1 MDDLGSLSAS
11 LSTRVFGRSHE
22 HHASLGSTNDRAA
35 QWLREGGPHGL
46 VVTADAQS
54 AGRGRN
60 GRVWS
65 SPSGGNL
72 YVSVG
77 LRVRSA
83 RRDLSALGL
92 VVGLGL
98 YEGLGSIEG
107 LGLKWPNDVL
117 VGERK
122 LAGVLCE
129 SRWAD
134 DVEIVVGFGLNVRR
148 DGIDAAVVERAIA
161 LDELGI
167 TTPRVAVLAGLLES
181 LERRL
186 DAFLM
191 LGFDDHRQAYLDANV
206 QIGRRVRVVSGDE
219 VFEGVATDIDD
230 GGALRVQSDDGM
242 RSVHAGDVTRVR

>member
-1 MDDLGSLSAS
+1 MDDLGTLSES

-35 QWLREGGPHGL
+35 LWLREGGPHGL
-46 VVTADAQS
+46 VVTADTQS

-65 SPSGGNL
+65 SPAGGNL
-72 YVSVG
+72 YVSMG
-77 LRVRSA
+77 LRIRSA

-98 YEGLGSIEG
+98 YEGLGPIEG
-107 LGLKWPNDVL
+107 LGLKWPNDLL

-134 DVEIVVGFGLNVRR
+134 DVEIVVGFGVNVRR
-148 DGIDAAVVERAIA
+148 DGIDPSLLQRAVTLE
-161 LDELGI
+161 ELGASMSR
-167 TTPRVAVLAGLLES
+167 PALLARLLES

-186 DAFLM
+186 DGFLM
-191 LGFDDHRQAYLDANV
+191 LGFDEHRQPYLDANV
-206 QIGRRVRVVSGDE
+206 QIGQRVRVVSGEDA
-219 VFEGVATDIDD
+219 FEGVATDIDA
-230 GGALRVQSDDGM
+230 GGALRVETADGV
-242 RSVHAGDVTRVR
+242 RTVHAGDVTRVR